1 MKNEL
6 GSGSGKAPVKG
17 KWKSFLKK
25 WFPDPES
32 YTEGRLF
39 SLDLLRGCDMLFL
52 VFLQPLL
59 CVLDNLFKP
68 LGHGLPK
75 CVMDQL
81 THNWG
86 GFTAYDII
94 MPMFIFMCGA
104 AVPFALGR
112 RLTPDGR
119 PTAAFWKH
127 VAWRVAVLWVFG
139 MMAQGRLLTFDVMKI
154 SPYNNT
160 LQTIA
165 AGYLVA
171 ALVLLVRNRFVRWGI
186 AAGLVTA
193 YTAILVC
200 CGDYS
205 QTGNAAYRFDQ
216 WILTF
221 IVPAGSKAF
230 GEKYTW
236 FLTSLMFGFMT
247 LCGMFAT
254 EILTA
259 KDRPMQAKARTLAL
273 FGAALLAVGWILVPC
288 GIPMIKHIFTASF
301 TLQAM
306 GWCVLFLV
314 LLYEFTDVLKWRKG
328 MCVILLLGQ
337 FALLLYMANGVFG
350 GCVRSLPKRLLADLP
365 TIMGLPAKPE
375 TDAQRFGYA
384 LHSLLITFGYFAT
397 LIGILAIRYRL
408 RQAAAR
414 DAREARSSGC

>member
-1 MKNEL
+1 MK
-6 GSGSGKAPVKG
+6 K
-17 KWKSFLKK
+17 FLKK
-25 WFPDPES
+25 WFPDPAS

-52 VFLQPLL
+52 VFLQPILST
-59 CVLDNLFKP
+59 LDRLFKP
-68 LGHGLPK
+68 LGHGLPD
-75 CVMDQL
+75 CVMGQL

-112 RLTPDGR
+112 RLTPEGR

-127 VAWRVAVLWVFG
+127 VAWRVALLWVCG
-139 MMAQGRLLTFDVMKI
+139 MMTQGRLLTLDVMKI

-165 AGYLVA
+165 AGYLIA
-171 ALVLLVRNRFVRWGI
+171 ALVLLVRSQFARWGI
-186 AAGLVTA
+186 AAGLVVA
-193 YTAILVC
+193 YSAILVC

-230 GEKYTW
+230 GEHYTW
-236 FLTSLMFGFMT
+236 FLTTFMFGFMT

-259 KDRPMQAKARTLAL
+259 KGRTMQARAVTLAG

-306 GWCVLFLV
+306 GWCVLFLA
-314 LLYEFTDVLKWRKG
+314 LLYWITDIHKKRRGLCVL
-328 MCVILLLGQ
+328 LLLGQ
-337 FALLLYMANGVFG
+337 FALLLYMSNGVFG
-350 GCVRSLPKRLLADLP
+350 SCVRAFPKRLLDGLP
-365 TIMGLPAKPE
+365 VLMGLPATPV
-375 TDAQRFGYA
+375 TDADKFGYA
-384 LHSLLITFGYFAT
+384 VHSLIVTLGYFAT

-408 RQAAAR
+408 RQACVFEKKSA
-414 DAREARSSGC
+414 SSVA